1 MEYPQFYVALSDF
14 FRGAQPTYTVD
25 PHNLLEFPTFSNGI
39 SFFGGQPHPF
49 KGRRQVNPSRTAP
62 ERLGIVPRCIEG
74 LFERMEQQSLQSD
87 PAGTKV
93 QDGAPQ

>member
-1 MEYPQFYVALSDF
+1 MWLCLIFLGEHSPHIPY
-14 FRGAQPTYTVD
+14 D
-25 PHNLLEFPTFSNGI
+25 PHHLLEFPTFSNGI

-62 ERLGIVPRCIEG
+62 ERLGIVVRCIEG

-87 PAGTKV
+87 PAGTI
-93 QDGAPQ
+93 